1 MVIGTNVSDATSC
14 VLIEPEK
21 PCVARDYAEVDVLH
35 ASSCNLMNPGRFC
48 VFERKIERKV
58 CIQTGFDFVCFHRT
72 YTQAIAYW
80 DKHKL

>member
-1 MVIGTNVSDATSC
+1 MVIGSNVSDATSC

-58 CIQTGFDFVCFHRT
+58 CIQTGFDFVCFRRT
-72 YTQAIAYW
+72 YTQAIAYR

>member
-1 MVIGTNVSDATSC
+1 M
-14 VLIEPEK
+14 EPEK
-21 PCVARDYAEVDVLH
+21 PYVSRDYAEVDVLY
-35 ASSCNLMNPGRFC
+35 ATSCVLMNLGKLC

-58 CIQTGFDFVCFHRT
+58 CIQTGFDFVYVRRT